1 MSYTEQ
7 VKGLKQ
13 LMEEKMSE
21 HDTLI
26 NTLLMGAAQTYEQN
40 LADITNLQQ
49 AVVEIYEMLIPPQ
62 PEV

>member
-7 VKGLKQ
+7 AKGLKQ

-21 HDTLI
+21 HDALI

-40 LADITNLQQ
+40 LTDITNLQQ

-62 PEV
+62 PEG